1 MYDGQ
6 LWWLEE
12 RRKGKG
18 KKLGRKGVLK
28 TGLDGVRRGYK
39 MPAAVDRDVDRGV
52 DRSVLKVNFLPAW
65 LPVRPRTA
73 SSPSNRCCDH
83 MSVVNV

>member
-1 MYDGQ
+1 M
-6 LWWLEE
+6 
-12 RRKGKG
+12 
-18 KKLGRKGVLK
+18 LK

-52 DRSVLKVNFLPAW
+52 DRGVDRSILKVNFLPAW